1 MKTGDVNY
9 IQDLLQKKESATLEF
24 KARFD
29 KVECAKV
36 ICSFL
41 NRDGGHL
48 VIGVEESEKIT
59 GVQNAKKL
67 AVEFQNYLISEIVP
81 EPAISVDIQK
91 IGKNELLVISVWK
104 GTNQPYIFNGGVYYR
119 VGSSTVQAN
128 SKQLA
133 ELIHK
138 ETDRNQR
145 WETKSA
151 IEVEVEDIDLNEV
164 LDCIKDANNTGR
176 EQSLPDNPLQFLNKY
191 GLYKN
196 GDFTNAAVVLFGK
209 NPVKFFPQV
218 RVRLSVFKTDKTG
231 EELLYDKI
239 FDHNLF
245 KSIRQIT
252 DFFDLAYGV
261 SSSFQSTKWTRT
273 DKVSFPRLAIREAI
287 LNAFVHRDYSSF
299 SSSIAINIY
308 PDKLQINSYGSLPK
322 GISVKSLS
330 EDHLSIPVN
339 PDIAHIFFLRG
350 WIEKIGIG
358 TVKMIAHCKDLG
370 FKPPVWKVK
379 DNTVS
384 VTFPDVTVP
393 FNFNEGITEGIT
405 EGIIKLI
412 DEGIDKGLIEGITE
426 GVKESMIQIVSLIL
440 TEKSIRASEIAE
452 KLEKPYKTLERHI
465 SMLKQLGAIEYI
477 GSKRAG
483 GYEVT
488 ELMHSQ
494 LNQEKG
500 NDKSK
505 N

>member
-48 VIGVEESEKIT
+48 VIGVEDFQNIV
-59 GVQNAKKL
+59 GVKYAKKT
-67 AVEFQNYLISEIVP
+67 AAEFQNYLIAEIVP

-91 IGKNELLVISVWK
+91 VDKKEVLVISVWK

-164 LDCIKDANNTGR
+164 LECIKDANNTGR

-209 NPVKFFPQV
+209 NPVNFFPQV

-308 PDKLQINSYGSLPK
+308 PDKLQVNSYGSLPK

-370 FKPPVWKVK
+370 FKPPVWNVK
-379 DNTVS
+379 NNTVS
-384 VTFPDVTVP
+384 VTFPDVSVP

-412 DEGIDKGLIEGITE
+412 DAGIDKGLIEGITE

-440 TEKSIRASEIAE
+440 TEKSIRASKIAE
-452 KLEKPYKTLERHI
+452 KLDKPYKTIERHI
-465 SMLKQLGAIEYI
+465 SILKQLGTIEYI

-483 GYEVT
+483 GYEIS
-488 ELMHSQ
+488 ELMDSQ
-494 LNQEKG
+494 LNKENG
-500 NDKSK
+500 NDKSE

>member
-9 IQDLLQKKESATLEF
+9 IQDILQKKESATLEF
-24 KARFD
+24 KAHFD
-29 KVECAKV
+29 KESCAKV

-48 VIGVEESEKIT
+48 VIGVEESQKT
-59 GVQNAKKL
+59 KGVQNAKEL

-91 IGKNELLVISVWK
+91 VEKKDVLVISVWK
-104 GTNQPYIFNGGVYYR
+104 GTDQPYIFNGGVYYR
-119 VGSSTVQAN
+119 VGSTTVQAN

-164 LDCIKDANNTGR
+164 LDCIIDANSSGR

-218 RVRLSVFKTDKTG
+218 RVRLSVFKTDKSG
-231 EELLYDKI
+231 EKLLYDKI
-239 FDHNLF
+239 FEHNLF
-245 KSIRQIT
+245 KSIRLIT

-308 PDKLQINSYGSLPK
+308 PDKLQVNSYGSLPK

-370 FKPPVWKVK
+370 FKSPLWKVK

-384 VTFPDVTVP
+384 VTFPDVVVP
-393 FNFNEGITEGIT
+393 FNYNEGIIEGIIEGIT
-405 EGIIKLI
+405 KLIFEGIT
-412 DEGIDKGLIEGITE
+412 EGITE
-426 GVKESMIQIVSLIL
+426 GVKESMVQIVSLIL

-452 KLEKPYKTLERHI
+452 KLNKPYKTIERHI
-465 SMLKQLGAIEYI
+465 SILKQIGAIEFV
-477 GSKRAG
+477 GSNRAG
-483 GYEVT
+483 GYEIAEKLKSV
-488 ELMHSQ
+488 
-494 LNQEKG
+494 LN
-500 NDKSK
+500 
-505 N
+505 